1 MFVYIGPYK
10 NWIGPHQISDMFG
23 FLPILQR
30 DREAIGDW
38 LSETWVYDFCL
49 WMESKRQRTVK
60 VKIHNYDVW
69 NMDTTLAIIV
79 LPMLK
84 QLRLTKHGSPNVS
97 DDDVP
102 EHLKKTSAPPVENDW
117 DTDDNF
123 FKRWDWVLGE
133 MIWTFEQLQHDYEW
147 NDAYFSIVD
156 TDKER
161 TMIDDLLDMPSGKT
175 RQFDREGYSKHNDRI
190 DNGLRL
196 FGTYYRGLWD

>member
-10 NWIGPHQISDMFG
+10 NWIGPYQISDMFE

-38 LSETWVYDFCL
+38 LSETWVHDFCL
-49 WMESKRQRTVK
+49 WMDSKRKRTVK
-60 VKIHNYDVW
+60 VKIHNYDTW
-69 NMDTTLAIIV
+69 NIDNTLSVII

-84 QLRLTKHGSPNVS
+84 QLKLTKQGSPIIS

-102 EHLKKTSAPPVENDW
+102 EHLKKTSAPPVENEW

-133 MIWTFEQLQHDYEW
+133 MIWAFEQLQPDYEW
-147 NDAYFSIVD
+147 DNKYFSVVD
-156 TDKER
+156 SDEER
-161 TMIDDLLDMPSGKT
+161 TNIDDLLDLPNGKK
-175 RQFDREGYSKHNDRI
+175 REFDRDGYMKHSDRI

-196 FGTYYRGLWD
+196 FGTYFRDLWD